1 MVSLKSELSCGLA
14 TVVEERTNLAT
25 FLDTTA
31 TMQTLMAQ
39 YGYQVGKYFI
49 MLISSICK
57 QFLNFHQPRPLEL
70 KIDSPALQFPD
81 ALLGEPL
88 RAGEPLRRE
97 RQ

>member
-31 TMQTLMAQ
+31 TMQTFMAH
-39 YGYQVGKYFI
+39 YGYQVGKYFM
-49 MLISSICK
+49 MLS
-57 QFLNFHQPRPLEL
+57 PRAQDRLACAPV
-70 KIDSPALQFPD
+70 PGRAARGRRRRD
-81 ALLGEPL
+81 AA
-88 RAGEPLRRE
+88 AGEPLRRE